1 MKTLITSL
9 MALTLSIGAVNATDS
24 VVASKKANTTV
35 EATTIALENYQQ
47 LLEENKQLKEKVAA
61 LGNST
66 AEMQST
72 LEYNNMMH
80 KMLTKLRAEANAELS
95 AETEAT
101 ISYQKM
107 MAAALLNL
115 KKGK

>member
-9 MALTLSIGAVNATDS
+9 LALTLSTGAVQATDS
-24 VVASKKANTTV
+24 AVASKKANATV
-35 EATTIALENYQQ
+35 EATSIALENYQM

-80 KMLTKLRAEANAELS
+80 KMLTKLRSEESAEQSAEA
-95 AETEAT
+95 EAT

-107 MAAALLNL
+107 MAAVLLNL

>member
-24 VVASKKANTTV
+24 AAASKKANTTV
-35 EATTIALENYQQ
+35 EASTIAFESYQQ
-47 LLEENKQLKEKVAA
+47 LLEENRQLKAKVAA

-72 LEYNNMMH
+72 LEYNNMMYN
-80 KMLTKLRAEANAELS
+80 MLTKLRTDENAELTS
-95 AETEAT
+95 EAQAT

-107 MAAALLNL
+107 MSAVLINL
-115 KKGK
+115 KKVK